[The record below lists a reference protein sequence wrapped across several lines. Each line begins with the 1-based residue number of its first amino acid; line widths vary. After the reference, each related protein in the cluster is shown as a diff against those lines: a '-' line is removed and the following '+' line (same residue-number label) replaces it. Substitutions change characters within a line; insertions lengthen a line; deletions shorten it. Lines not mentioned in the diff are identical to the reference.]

1 MITIIT
7 FITLLI
13 TVLKRANRRFC
24 SLITIIT
31 LLRAR
36 VTCASNYIRETPY
49 TTHMR
54 ARTYNL
60 TVINVIMN
68 NIIYLSVITTVII
81 RNKSLKSVIKPEG
94 GFL

>member
-13 TVLKRANRRFC
+13 TVLKRANSRFY

-36 VTCASNYIRETPY
+36 VTCAINHIRDTPY

-60 TVINVIMN
+60 TVINVIIN
-68 NIIYLSVITTVII
+68 NIIYLSVIITVII